1 MILSTR
7 QQFVDCLS
15 MNEDSQY
22 IGTYK
27 HLTLNSVF
35 QPIFD
40 TTNTIIGVEALVR
53 IHDSLAGPIRPDQ
66 FFHNENINFDD
77 KISVERLSRVIH
89 IRNFARSQYRHLK
102 LFLNVLPSAG
112 EYLALGNIDESLLAQ
127 RLKALNL
134 DNSQLV
140 MEIVELNASNEE
152 TLKTATRKLSA
163 SDFNIAVDD
172 FGVNASNRQRA
183 ERLKPDIIKL
193 DRSLLLAYMAGD
205 QFRLMSGIKLAK
217 RLGSKV
223 VVEGVETSQQL
234 EAMRNLDIDLFQGY
248 FLGMPEPLPAVY
260 IDESNNL
267 SSIGDP
273 SIVYHQ
279 LYQ

>member
-66 FFHNENINFDD
+66 FFHNEDINFDD

-112 EYLALGNIDESLLAQ
+112 EYLALGNIDASLLAQ

-260 IDESNNL
+260 IDKSNNL

>member
-53 IHDSLAGPIRPDQ
+53 IHDLLAGPIRPDQ
-66 FFHNENINFDD
+66 FFHNEDINFDD

-112 EYLALGNIDESLLAQ
+112 EYLALGNIDASLLAQ

-217 RLGSKV
+217 ILGSKV

-248 FLGMPEPLPAVY
+248 FLGVPEPLPAVY